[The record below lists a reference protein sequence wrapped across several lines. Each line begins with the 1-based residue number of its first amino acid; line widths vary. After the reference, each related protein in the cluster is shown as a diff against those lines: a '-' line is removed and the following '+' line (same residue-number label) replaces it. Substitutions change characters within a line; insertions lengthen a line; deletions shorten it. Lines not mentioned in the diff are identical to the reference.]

1 MNKNTRGED
10 EFIDES
16 VLSYNLCYIIK
27 YIFWLIMFD
36 ELIDFLAE
44 FTFDFES
51 ISRKVY
57 QLRKEKFVR
66 IYKIMAGIVF
76 ELTFSF
82 S

>member
-27 YIFWLIMFD
+27 YTFWLIMFD